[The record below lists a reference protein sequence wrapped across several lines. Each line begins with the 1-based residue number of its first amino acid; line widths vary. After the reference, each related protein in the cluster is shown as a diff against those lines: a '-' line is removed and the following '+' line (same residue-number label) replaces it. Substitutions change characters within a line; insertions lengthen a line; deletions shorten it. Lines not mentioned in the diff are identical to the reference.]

1 MLPRLVPRGEPS
13 TAMVWLT
20 PVLAVALTLVCG
32 MALFAGM
39 GFDPLDALYAYFVEP
54 VSTRFGLA
62 ELAVKTTPLTL
73 VAVGLAIGFR
83 ANVWN
88 IGAEGQLTMG
98 AVLGGG
104 LALAAYGA
112 EGPWLMPLMLVAGAL
127 GGMAWAA
134 IPAFLRTR
142 FNASE
147 ILTSLM
153 LVYVAGLLLNWLVHG
168 PWRDPDGFNFPQSRM
183 FNPEALLPSL
193 LDGTRLHLGF
203 PLALVAVAAGWFL
216 LARTFVGFQIKVLG
230 LTPAAASYAG
240 FDRNRLVWFCLLAS
254 GALAGLAGVVEAAGP
269 IGQLVPSISPGYG
282 FTAIIV
288 AFLGR
293 LHPAG
298 ILPAAALV
306 ALSYIGGES
315 AQITMQLPVAVTGVF
330 QGMLLFFLLASDVLI
345 RYRVRWGA
353 ARPVREAVP

>member
-1 MLPRLVPRGEPS
+1 
-13 TAMVWLT
+13 
-20 PVLAVALTLVCG
+20 
-32 MALFAGM
+32 
-39 GFDPLDALYAYFVEP
+39 
-54 VSTRFGLA
+54 
-62 ELAVKTTPLTL
+62 
-73 VAVGLAIGFR
+73 
-83 ANVWN
+83 
-88 IGAEGQLTMG
+88 
-98 AVLGGG
+98 VLGGG
-104 LALAAYGA
+104 LALAAYGE

-127 GGMAWAA
+127 GGLAWAA

-153 LVYVAGLLLNWLVHG
+153 LVYVAGLFLNWLVHG
-168 PWRDPDGFNFPQSRM
+168 PWRDPEGFNFPQSRM

-193 LDGTRLHLGF
+193 LEGTRLHLGF
-203 PLALVAVAAGWFL
+203 PLALAAVAAAWFL
-216 LARTFVGFQIKVLG
+216 LTRTFVGFQIKVLG

-240 FDRNRLVWFCLLAS
+240 FDRNRLVWFCLLVS

-269 IGQLVPSISPGYG
+269 VGQLVPSISPGYG

-293 LHPAG
+293 LHPVG

-345 RYRVRWGA
+345 RYRLRWG
-353 ARPVREAVP
+353 PVRVPREAAP